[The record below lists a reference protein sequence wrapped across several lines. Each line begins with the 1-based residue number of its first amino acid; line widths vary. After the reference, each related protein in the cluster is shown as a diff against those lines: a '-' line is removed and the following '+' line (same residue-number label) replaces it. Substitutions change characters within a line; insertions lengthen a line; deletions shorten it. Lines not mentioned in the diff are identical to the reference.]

1 MAIATFKPCAV
12 RSRVG
17 KAFGLRFRRDVR
29 HLPDGAGGGKEAPA
43 CCPQQTERSRSSSEF
58 TRTDSAYADAVM
70 IVQAGKPLCIK
81 PPKPQAERDQIFISY
96 SHRDKYL
103 LEQQQTHQTISE
115 GE

>member
-1 MAIATFKPCAV
+1 
-12 RSRVG
+12 
-17 KAFGLRFRRDVR
+17 
-29 HLPDGAGGGKEAPA
+29 
-43 CCPQQTERSRSSSEF
+43 
-58 TRTDSAYADAVM
+58 M